1 MKLRVALGDTLRD
14 LRLEKHKTLRDI
26 SGTAGVALGYLS
38 EIERGHK
45 EASSEILEALSIALG
60 ISLPEILILTAFNM
74 GGVFPDT
81 PEEILDNYLDTMVVS
96 K

>member
-14 LRLEKHKTLRDI
+14 LRLEKHRTLREVCA
-26 SGTAGVALGYLS
+26 TAGVALGYLS
-38 EIERGHK
+38 EIERGQK
-45 EASSEILEALSIALG
+45 EASSEILESIAFALG
-60 ISLPEILILTAFNM
+60 ISVPEILILTAFNM
-74 GGVFPDT
+74 GGTFPDT